1 MVGLFLEP
9 GVALNSPAL
18 IRPHP
23 ERQLVKNI
31 DARTLVVL
39 GATFVG
45 SRLSFEMHGL

>member
-9 GVALNSPAL
+9 GVALNSLAL

-31 DARTLVVL
+31 DAKTPVVL

>member
-9 GVALNSPAL
+9 LVALNSPAL

-23 ERQLVKNI
+23 KRQLVKNI
-31 DARTLVVL
+31 DARTPVVL

-45 SRLSFEMHGL
+45 SRLSFDIHGL